1 MAHNES
7 STPPSAEAKP
17 PGLPE
22 IRDEATATPMWV
34 PGLGLGV
41 FLLATLWM
49 IFSSIWAEEAAA
61 DAAAQEEATQE
72 AAAQEAPEPE
82 ADPA

>member
-1 MAHNES
+1 
-7 STPPSAEAKP
+7 
-17 PGLPE
+17 
-22 IRDEATATPMWV
+22 MWV

>member
-1 MAHNES
+1 MAHTES
-7 STPPSAEAKP
+7 STPPSTQAEP

-22 IRDEATATPMWV
+22 IRDEAASTPIWI

-49 IFSSIWAEEAAA
+49 IFSSIWAEEAAT
-61 DAAAQEEATQE
+61 DSAAEGATQEEAAE
-72 AAAQEAPEPE
+72 IPAE